1 MPEQGSPPP
10 KTAQPPRPR
19 PLHRQTNPSQNL
31 GGGQR
36 WRGSGV
42 ARPPPCHNRASPVEG
57 VGRRRSRGGG
67 GEGVERKGG
76 STRTRTFQPSDLFE
90 ISASFIKLFRVG
102 SGLFHP
108 CSTVGDAVECR
119 WRVATM
125 GGGNSAD
132 FFSATASF
140 VFSRGF
146 FSRAATP
153 LRTPLTR
160 QGIPAMKQSSG
171 DGRLLLRLWLQLL
184 NIRQCDV
191 YGPDGA
197 K

>member
-1 MPEQGSPPP
+1 
-10 KTAQPPRPR
+10 
-19 PLHRQTNPSQNL
+19 
-31 GGGQR
+31 
-36 WRGSGV
+36 
-42 ARPPPCHNRASPVEG
+42 
-57 VGRRRSRGGG
+57 
-67 GEGVERKGG
+67 
-76 STRTRTFQPSDLFE
+76 
-90 ISASFIKLFRVG
+90 
-102 SGLFHP
+102 
-108 CSTVGDAVECR
+108 
-119 WRVATM
+119 M

-132 FFSATASF
+132 FFSATASL

-184 NIRQCDV
+184 KIRQCDV